1 MIPFEQ
7 AIGSAVKTAAWAQGA
22 LAAPMT
28 AYIYDWNLLPIGQQ
42 LWMKELYSYKD
53 FPPLQAAATYN
64 LDGIIKQVQ
73 RENHPSD

>member
-1 MIPFEQ
+1 MALPLTAYHFTMVNNIKRDPFEQ

-42 LWMKELYSYKD
+42 LWMKELFS
-53 FPPLQAAATYN
+53 
-64 LDGIIKQVQ
+64 
-73 RENHPSD
+73 